1 MAKKEQKEKSIEE
14 TLWES
19 ANKLRGSVEPSEYKH
34 VVLSLIFLKY
44 AFDRFVERRDEL
56 IAEGKEAFV
65 NQPVFYN
72 AKNVFYLSEASRWDY
87 LMENAKQNDI
97 AIKIDAALAQVEKD
111 NLALKG
117 ALPSNYYSG
126 LGLDRTK
133 LASLLDV
140 IGKIDTQKDREHDLI
155 GRVYEYFLG
164 KFAIA
169 EGKGK
174 GEYYTPKTIV
184 NLIAEMIQPY
194 RGKIYDPCCGSGG
207 MFVQSMKFIEAH
219 HGNKKDI
226 SVYGQ
231 EYTNTT
237 YKLAKMNLAI
247 RGIACNLGEKAA
259 DTFHDDQ
266 HKDLKA
272 DFIMANPPFN
282 QKAWRAENELTNDPR
297 WHGYDVPPTS
307 NANYGWILNI
317 VSKLS
322 TNGMAGFLL
331 ANGALSGD
339 GTELNI
345 RRQLLKNHLVEAI
358 VILPRNMFYSTDISV
373 TLWILAGN
381 RKARTVEQNGE
392 LVKYR
397 NRENEVLFIDLR
409 QWGEPFEKKYI
420 QFTLEQISQIAENF
434 HNWQREGYEQ
444 TYRNVPEYCYSATLE
459 EIEGKGWS
467 LVPSKY
473 IEFKSRDEG
482 IDFDSK
488 MKELQAE
495 MKELLK
501 QKYDGYHF
509 SEKMTDIYNP
519 FSLLNS
525 FAQQRLDDYWFRSGT
540 PSYLLRLLNHSEE
553 NLDEL
558 TNRYYEPQE
567 FVDYK
572 ATVEKP
578 LPMIYQ
584 SGYLT
589 IKDYKPRRGTF
600 LLDFPNNEVKAGF
613 VSLVASEYLKPQKQS
628 VNSWL
633 QDILDALEDGK
644 PDTLRQLFTSF
655 LADIPYTMR
664 RKNDERERE
673 RYFHYTFYL
682 IFRLVSVYT
691 VYTEKE
697 QSEGRVD
704 CIVEVPDYVYIFE
717 FKLDGTAEE
726 ALRQIEEKGYA
737 RPYEGDKRTLYK
749 IGVSFSSQTG
759 TVEQWEWI

>member
-1 MAKKEQKEKSIEE
+1 MAKKLQKEKSIEE

-44 AFDRFVERRDEL
+44 AFDRFVERRNEL
-56 IAEGKEAFV
+56 IAEGKDAFV
-65 NQPVFYN
+65 NQSVFYN
-72 AKNVFYLSEASRWDY
+72 AKNVFYLSEVSCWDY

-111 NLALKG
+111 NPALKG

-140 IGKIDTQKDREHDLI
+140 IGKIDTQKDKEHDLI

-282 QKAWRAENELTNDPR
+282 QKAWRAENELTADPR

-322 TNGMAGFLL
+322 ANGMAGFLL

-392 LVKYR
+392 QVKYR

-420 QFTLEQISQIAENF
+420 QFTQEQISRIAENF

-444 TYRNVPEYCYSATLE
+444 TYQNVPEYCYSATLE
-459 EIEGKGWS
+459 EIETKGWS

-482 IDFDSK
+482 IDFDSR

-501 QKYDGYHF
+501 QEEESKKD
-509 SEKMTDIYNP
+509 
-519 FSLLNS
+519 LLN
-525 FAQQRLDDYWFRSGT
+525 LFRK
-540 PSYLLRLLNHSEE
+540 L
-553 NLDEL
+553 
-558 TNRYYEPQE
+558 
-567 FVDYK
+567 
-572 ATVEKP
+572 
-578 LPMIYQ
+578 
-584 SGYLT
+584 GY
-589 IKDYKPRRGTF
+589 G
-600 LLDFPNNEVKAGF
+600 
-613 VSLVASEYLKPQKQS
+613 
-628 VNSWL
+628 
-633 QDILDALEDGK
+633 
-644 PDTLRQLFTSF
+644 
-655 LADIPYTMR
+655 
-664 RKNDERERE
+664 
-673 RYFHYTFYL
+673 
-682 IFRLVSVYT
+682 
-691 VYTEKE
+691 
-697 QSEGRVD
+697 
-704 CIVEVPDYVYIFE
+704 
-717 FKLDGTAEE
+717 
-726 ALRQIEEKGYA
+726 IE
-737 RPYEGDKRTLYK
+737 
-749 IGVSFSSQTG
+749 
-759 TVEQWEWI
+759 